1 MDKMNRKKQ
10 KLIEILLITFFFIF
24 FVILFQLQSFIIGML
39 LITSLVIILYFKNE
53 IKKIILPKKN
63 KSILNFIF
71 FDIFLVISMVI
82 IFGNDVFTN
91 ELDFKKY
98 FFISILLLFYLFFS
112 VIPQEI
118 IFRFLFFYR
127 YKDYF
132 DQNEIILLN
141 SLVFCFCHVIY
152 IDIYILLFS
161 FFGNVLFSFNYL
173 KNKSLLLVTI
183 EHFLIGQTLII
194 LGFFNNFNFS
204 LIKKLYNLV
213 LIN

>member
-71 FDIFLVISMVI
+71 FDIFLVISMVV

-127 YKDYF
+127 YKNYF
-132 DQNEIILLN
+132 DQNEILLLN
-141 SLVFCFCHVIY
+141 SLVFCFCHIIY
-152 IDIYILLFS
+152 FDIYILLFS
-161 FFGNVLFSFNYL
+161 FFGNMLFSFNYL

>member
-1 MDKMNRKKQ
+1 MNRKKQ
-10 KLIEILLITFFFIF
+10 KLIEIFLITFFFII
-24 FVILFQLQSFIIGML
+24 FVILFQLQSFIIAML
-39 LITSLVIILYFKNE
+39 LVTSLVIILYFKNE
-53 IKKIILPKKN
+53 IIKIILPKKT

-71 FDIFLVISMVI
+71 FDMFLIISIII
-82 IFGNDVFTN
+82 IFENDVFTN
-91 ELDFKKY
+91 ELNFKKY

-132 DQNEIILLN
+132 DQNEILLLN
-141 SLVFCFCHVIY
+141 SLVFCFCHIIY
-152 IDIYILLFS
+152 FDIYILLFS
-161 FFGNVLFSFNYL
+161 FFGNLLFSFNYL

>member
-1 MDKMNRKKQ
+1 MNRKKQ
-10 KLIEILLITFFFIF
+10 KLIEIFLITFFFII
-24 FVILFQLQSFIIGML
+24 FVILFQLQSFIIAML
-39 LITSLVIILYFKNE
+39 LVTSLVIILYFKNE
-53 IKKIILPKKN
+53 IIKIILPEKTR
-63 KSILNFIF
+63 SILNFIF
-71 FDIFLVISMVI
+71 FDIFLIISMI
-82 IFGNDVFTN
+82 LMFENDVFTN

-127 YKDYF
+127 YKEYF
-132 DQNEIILLN
+132 YQNEILLLN
-141 SLVFCFCHVIY
+141 SLVFCFCHIIY
-152 IDIYILLFS
+152 FDIYILLFS
-161 FFGNVLFSFNYL
+161 FFGNLLFSFNYM
-173 KNKSLLLVTI
+173 KNKSLLLVII

>member
-1 MDKMNRKKQ
+1 MNRKKH
-10 KLIEILLITFFFIF
+10 KLIEIFLITFFFIN
-24 FVILFQLQSFIIGML
+24 FVILFQLQSFIIAML
-39 LITSLVIILYFKNE
+39 LVTSLVIILYFKNE
-53 IKKIILPKKN
+53 IIKIILPKKT
-63 KSILNFIF
+63 KSILYFIF
-71 FDIFLVISMVI
+71 FDIFLVISMII

-132 DQNEIILLN
+132 DHNEILLLN
-141 SLVFCFCHVIY
+141 SLVFCFCHIIY
-152 IDIYILLFS
+152 FDIYILLFS
-161 FFGNVLFSFNYL
+161 FFGNLLFSFNYM